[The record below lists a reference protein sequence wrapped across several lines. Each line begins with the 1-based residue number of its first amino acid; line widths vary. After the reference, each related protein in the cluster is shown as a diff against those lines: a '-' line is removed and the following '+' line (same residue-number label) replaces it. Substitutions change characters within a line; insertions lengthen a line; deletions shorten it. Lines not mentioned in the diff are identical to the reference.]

1 MPKVKSS
8 VPSQELLNAALQG
21 LEAQR
26 GRIDDQIREVRAML
40 GQRRGRPPLS
50 DSASTSADAQV
61 KTTSKRQ
68 LSPAARRRIA
78 AAQKRR
84 WAEYRKQEGKKG

>member
-21 LEAQR
+21 LEAQK
-26 GRIDDQIREVRAML
+26 GKIVDQIREVRAML

-50 DSASTSADAQV
+50 DSASTSADVPV
-61 KTTSKRQ
+61 KAARKRQ

-84 WAEYRKQEGKKG
+84 WAEYRKQEGKKK